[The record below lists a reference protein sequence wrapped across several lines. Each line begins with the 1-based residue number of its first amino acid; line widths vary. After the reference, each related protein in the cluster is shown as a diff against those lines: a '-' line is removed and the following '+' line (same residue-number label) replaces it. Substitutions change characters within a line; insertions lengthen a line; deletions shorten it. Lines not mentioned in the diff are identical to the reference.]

1 MRVSLEWLREYAQ
14 LDAPVEQLVRNLVD
28 TGTEV
33 ERVGHVAEGSVVAQV
48 MALDAV
54 PESTRGMRLAG
65 IDTGE
70 ADPVRVITG
79 APNVKVGDLVAYG
92 PPGTLLPGRT
102 EPLGVREMFRRY
114 RSPGMLL
121 SAAELGVSD
130 DAEGLLILDRGR
142 PGQPLHEVLPALD
155 VLLDLAITT
164 NRPDCLCHLG
174 IARELAA
181 ALGESLHEPDCSLPE
196 PLLSATASARRAQV
210 LIDDPDGCRRFT
222 ALVIEGVAIGPSP
235 EWLARR
241 LRAIGLR
248 PINSVVDITNYVTHE
263 LGHPLHAF
271 DIERLAELSG
281 GGRAVTLAVRRAH
294 AEERLEC
301 LDGQTRELDPADL
314 VIAAGRPVSL
324 AGVIGGTET
333 AIGDGTRAVLLE
345 AATWEPTS
353 IRATARRHGLRTDAS
368 ALFDKGLPDQLAP
381 LALRRAAALIAEI
394 AGGHILRDP
403 IDEHPAPLPELRP
416 VEVTGAWLGGMLG
429 YPVDVHEAATA
440 LARLGF
446 AVEQEAER
454 LTVHP
459 PLFRRDVTI
468 AEDVAEEVGRS
479 LGYDRVPST
488 LPGRRTEVRHLAAE
502 APPEERVRDV
512 CIGAGLDEVMPYVFT
527 RAAVAAALPGLAGDR
542 APMPVLNPLSEE
554 MSHLRLSLLP
564 GLCETL
570 ALNLHRGVD
579 GAAIFELV
587 RAFWEGERHG
597 PPAGSTPDGA
607 DRGLPPLPAE
617 PLLLGVAIH
626 VDADATQAATEIRRC
641 QALLDRVARE
651 LGDVT
656 TAAEPG
662 ESPGLRPGRTAWV
675 SAGST
680 RIGLVGELDPATVDA
695 FDLRGRVVVAELRV
709 DALASAERRL
719 AQYRPVPRF
728 PAVVQ
733 DLAVTVPVERRASQ
747 GLAVV
752 GQAGGPLLEG
762 VELRDEFRGE
772 QIGAGRKGW
781 TFRLTFRS
789 LERTLVAAE
798 VQPWQ
803 DAVMLA
809 LRDRLGAEPRT

>member
-1 MRVSLEWLREYAQ
+1 
-14 LDAPVEQLVRNLVD
+14 
-28 TGTEV
+28 
-33 ERVGHVAEGSVVAQV
+33 
-48 MALDAV
+48 
-54 PESTRGMRLAG
+54 
-65 IDTGE
+65 
-70 ADPVRVITG
+70 
-79 APNVKVGDLVAYG
+79 
-92 PPGTLLPGRT
+92 
-102 EPLGVREMFRRY
+102 
-114 RSPGMLL
+114 
-121 SAAELGVSD
+121 
-130 DAEGLLILDRGR
+130 
-142 PGQPLHEVLPALD
+142 
-155 VLLDLAITT
+155 
-164 NRPDCLCHLG
+164 
-174 IARELAA
+174 
-181 ALGESLHEPDCSLPE
+181 
-196 PLLSATASARRAQV
+196 
-210 LIDDPDGCRRFT
+210 
-222 ALVIEGVAIGPSP
+222 
-235 EWLARR
+235 
-241 LRAIGLR
+241 
-248 PINSVVDITNYVTHE
+248 
-263 LGHPLHAF
+263 
-271 DIERLAELSG
+271 
-281 GGRAVTLAVRRAH
+281 
-294 AEERLEC
+294 
-301 LDGQTRELDPADL
+301 
-314 VIAAGRPVSL
+314 
-324 AGVIGGTET
+324 
-333 AIGDGTRAVLLE
+333 
-345 AATWEPTS
+345 
-353 IRATARRHGLRTDAS
+353 
-368 ALFDKGLPDQLAP
+368 
-381 LALRRAAALIAEI
+381 
-394 AGGHILRDP
+394 
-403 IDEHPAPLPELRP
+403 
-416 VEVTGAWLGGMLG
+416 
-429 YPVDVHEAATA
+429 
-440 LARLGF
+440 
-446 AVEQEAER
+446 
-454 LTVHP
+454 
-459 PLFRRDVTI
+459 
-468 AEDVAEEVGRS
+468 
-479 LGYDRVPST
+479 
-488 LPGRRTEVRHLAAE
+488 
-502 APPEERVRDV
+502 
-512 CIGAGLDEVMPYVFT
+512 
-527 RAAVAAALPGLAGDR
+527 VAAALPGLAGDR

-579 GAAIFELV
+579 GAAIFELG

-752 GQAGGPLLEG
+752 RQTGGPLLEG
-762 VELRDEFRGE
+762 VDLRDEFRGE